1 MRRGLLLVLAL
12 GLLVIG
18 SPPPARSQFMGVLTT
33 PITVATIGRT
43 NAATE
48 GQVQEQGS
56 GVKIRLL
63 GFFLTSQYM
72 VQVQFQDRSGDACT
86 GTMTIASGSAV
97 NVPVS
102 PPGWVCETGA
112 NEALDLRVTKTGLT
126 NAAIN
131 VGGALMWQ
139 PSR

>member
-1 MRRGLLLVLAL
+1 MSVRHRGWLLGLCL
-12 GLLVIG
+12 GLLAPTG
-18 SPPPARSQFMGVLTT
+18 AEAQLLGTLST

-48 GQVQEQGS
+48 GIVPEQGS

-63 GFFLTSQYM
+63 GFFLTSKYM
-72 VQVQFQDRSGDACT
+72 VQVQFQDRAGTACT
-86 GTMTIASGSAV
+86 GTMTIASGGSV

-102 PPGWVCETGA
+102 PPGWVCETAA
-112 NEALDLRVTKTGLT
+112 NQALDLRVTKTGLT
-126 NAAIN
+126 NSDIV